1 MIRVLV
7 ADDQV
12 LVRAGLRVILDEP
25 DIRLV
30 AEAGTGEE
38 AVELTRAH
46 RPDVVLMDVRMPGL
60 DGLAATLRIVSD
72 PALRAVRVVV
82 LTTYDLDA
90 YVYEALRAGASGF
103 LLKDAGHA
111 DIVGGVR
118 AVAAGGALLSPGVTR
133 RLIDE
138 FAARPPRQVDGT
150 GLDRLTEREHQVL
163 LLVAAGLNNDE
174 VGDRLAMSPATAKTH
189 VTRIQA
195 KLGAR
200 DRVQLVVF
208 AYETR
213 LVQPG
218 WLV

>member
-7 ADDQV
+7 ADDQM
-12 LVRAGLRVILDEP
+12 LVRAGLRMILDEP
-25 DIRLV
+25 DIALV
-30 AEAGTGEE
+30 EEAGTGEE
-38 AVELTRAH
+38 AVALARAH
-46 RPDVVLMDVRMPGL
+46 LPDVVLMDVRMPGL
-60 DGLAATLRIVSD
+60 DGLAATRRIVAD
-72 PALRAVRVVV
+72 PALDAVRVVV

-90 YVYEALRAGASGF
+90 YVYEALRSGASGF

-111 DIVGGVR
+111 EILAGVR
-118 AVAAGGALLSPGVTR
+118 AAAGGGALLSPAVTR

-150 GLDRLTEREHQVL
+150 GLDRLTDREHQVL

-174 VGDRLAMSPATAKTH
+174 VGQRLGMSPATAKTH

-200 DRVQLVVF
+200 DRVQLVVL

-213 LVQPG
+213 LVRPG